1 MKRVCLLAL
10 LFVLLSV
17 AGTAFGA
24 FLCMMSWDL
33 TVFVAGDVMSFF
45 SLDFFVRGVLYSFPL
60 VTVLSLL
67 LLILYQIRHPSHPLF
82 LVIVY
87 TVFSLLLWLILFPL
101 CAKAALFHTNEI
113 VESDPLTTG
122 LFRQKDGMVY
132 YFSDVAD
139 DGETEGLSIDLYG
152 REGSAGEVK
161 PLEDFFV
168 NSLRVGSYYA
178 DPIIEQAVRF
188 PKVLSVPLNA
198 YLVLFNKGVSAWDA
212 GFLRWLQF
220 SVLAL
225 ALCSVLAVQYFTA
238 WRLLNV
244 FLVFLS
250 SAAVVLVNVLGY
262 SGQLTPEA
270 LEPILWKMQSWGLS
284 DPVVFFLDI
293 LIFIALTITGIVMYR
308 IRSSEAEAGET
319 IV

>member
-1 MKRVCLLAL
+1 
-10 LFVLLSV
+10 
-17 AGTAFGA
+17 
-24 FLCMMSWDL
+24 MMSMDL

-60 VTVLSLL
+60 VTLL
-67 LLILYQIRHPSHPLF
+67 ALLMLILYQIRHPSHPLP

-87 TVFSLLLWLILFPL
+87 LVFGMLLWLLLFPL
-101 CAKAALFHTNEI
+101 CAKASLFHTNKI
-113 VESDPLTTG
+113 LESEPLTTG

-132 YFSDVAD
+132 YFSDVGE
-139 DGETEGLSIDLYG
+139 DGATEGLSIDLYG

-161 PLEDFFV
+161 ALDDFFV
-168 NSLRVGSYYA
+168 NSLRVGSHYA

-198 YLVLFNKGVSAWDA
+198 YLVLFNKGVSAYDA
-212 GFLRWLQF
+212 GFLKWLQF
-220 SVLAL
+220 ASFGLAMLSL
-225 ALCSVLAVQYFTA
+225 AAVQFFSA

-250 SAAVVLVNVLGY
+250 STALLSLNVLGY
-262 SGQLTPEA
+262 SGRLSPEA
-270 LEPILWKMQSWGLS
+270 LEPLLWKMQSWGIS

-293 LIFIALTITGIVMYR
+293 LIFVGLTITGIVMYR
-308 IRSSEAEAGET
+308 IRSAETEAGET